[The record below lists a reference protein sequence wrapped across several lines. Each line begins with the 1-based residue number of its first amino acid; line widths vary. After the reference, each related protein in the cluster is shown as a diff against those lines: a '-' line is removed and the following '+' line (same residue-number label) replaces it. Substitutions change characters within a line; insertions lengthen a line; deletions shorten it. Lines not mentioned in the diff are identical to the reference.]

1 MLFDKEG
8 RIRHYNSPEEIIQE
22 FYEVR
27 LEYYENRREA
37 LIKVCAAGRLEGGK
51 GTVWMHGADGRGK

>member
-37 LIKVCAAGRLEGGK
+37 LIKVRVAGRLEGG
-51 GTVWMHGADGRGK
+51 MGAV